1 MAIFER
7 SDHPLHFV
15 GWAPVKMRRYVL
27 PGMVLASAACSSS
40 RGIDLSPARWPA
52 KDVERLLA
60 LGATSSRPHEE
71 ATAQTAMVVGT
82 SGPLAVHAGVEALR
96 AGSVVNMTAPSLP
109 RTCAPVPST
118 SAPSPARGSPAGA
131 AGTAPWGLTRHTVPG
146 DAPPHST
153 CGYPVPVGLSM
164 TNRQVPSAWRRTTS
178 VPRAELEV
186 CLPSGPVLVIV

>member
-118 SAPSPARGSPAGA
+118 SAPSPARGSPTGA
-131 AGTAPWGLTRHTVPG
+131 AGTESAAACRARLAPG
-146 DAPPHST
+146 APPDTTRGRPHS
-153 CGYPVPVGLSM
+153 P
-164 TNRQVPSAWRRTTS
+164 
-178 VPRAELEV
+178 
-186 CLPSGPVLVIV
+186 